1 MGRRCDTQWF
11 MGDDRFIE
19 LMHALTHPEERWA
32 QPERPDILLA
42 LDELIVW
49 GNDTRNYDERVHE
62 SGWMSVVKDFLTA
75 ADSLGSKTKQII
87 QSHVDAIRNSCQRGV
102 GGNQSLRTQ
111 LSNEAAAMRQTLT
124 TAPTLHAAWMDLLRI
139 LSRKESSMNTV
150 AARRD
155 NFWAIVRATD
165 RNTIELSRRLT
176 SVLTGDPFEAL
187 KARLELGEIDRIG
200 GDIRSIRGSTPLI
213 DPKQRLDLAVQV
225 LISEPTSRAH
235 IVWFAFRHAGL
246 ASMGQSFGSIRLFDA
261 RWLRAALEQDGLSRD
276 KIPSELR
283 GLENPSTIPDQHDV
297 VMASVNLGTGTFS
310 DAVRVASERIDAFLG
325 MSTIG
330 CPIPWERI
338 RGFMH
343 VQDGHIVTHQYFVY
357 EDDRLES
364 SLALDGTA
372 AQIAKM
378 APRVAPKIPVNDQG
392 LKDIVDALHW
402 WRGGLGQPTAASI
415 VLNVRIIELVA
426 SRIGETLWTTYLEKY
441 MKNSW
446 IQDAILNT
454 LYIALHEALTRHV
467 SADVQARQRE
477 IFLKAMRYSG
487 GEQRFHIDKAARHLD
502 AIIDFTAPNLPVGRE
517 LRTIKHRTSSTTAIQ
532 AWCTELER
540 HWQGWVHRLE
550 RVRNSIAHGGPFT
563 EQAVLITQP
572 FSQKVA
578 VWALWE
584 SIEGFLEGKTLA
596 QSHTD
601 LKSRWDQWRSSLQN
615 ASSIRRRLYSRLKQA
630 LTFSRPRRSLRYR
643 ACQHL

>member
-1 MGRRCDTQWF
+1 MEEGFMVRRCDTHWF

-49 GNDTRNYDERVHE
+49 VNDTRNYDERVHE
-62 SGWMSVVKDFLTA
+62 SGWMSAVKDFLA
-75 ADSLGSKTKQII
+75 ATDSLGSKTKQII
-87 QSHVDAIRNSCQRGV
+87 QSHVDAIRSSCQRGV

-124 TAPTLHAAWMDLLRI
+124 TAPTLHAAWIDLLRI
-139 LSRKESSMNTV
+139 LSRAESSMNTA

-187 KARLELGEIDRIG
+187 KARLELGEIDRIDG
-200 GDIRSIRGSTPLI
+200 SIQSIRSSTPLI
-213 DPKQRLDLAVQV
+213 NPRQRLDLAIKV
-225 LISEPTSRAH
+225 LISEPASRTH
-235 IVWFAFRHAGL
+235 IVWFAFRNAGL
-246 ASMGQSFGSIRLFDA
+246 TSMGQSFGSIRLFDA
-261 RWLRAALEQDGLSRD
+261 RWLRAILEQDGPSRD
-276 KIPSELR
+276 EIPSELR
-283 GLENPSTIPDQHDV
+283 GLEDPSTIPDQRDV
-297 VMASVNLGTGTFS
+297 VMASVNLGPGTFS

-330 CPIPWERI
+330 CPIAWEQMH
-338 RGFMH
+338 GFIH

-364 SLALDGTA
+364 PLALDGTA

-378 APRVAPKIPVNDQG
+378 APRVAPKLPVNDHD
-392 LKDIVDALHW
+392 LKDIIDALHW
-402 WRGGLGQPTAASI
+402 WRGGLDQPTAASI
-415 VLNVRIIELVA
+415 VVNVRIIELVA
-426 SRIGETLWTTYLEKY
+426 SRIGETFWTTYLEKY

-446 IQDAILNT
+446 IQNAILDM
-454 LYIALHEALTRHV
+454 LDIALREALTRHV
-467 SADVQARQRE
+467 SAGVQARQRE
-477 IFLKAMRYSG
+477 IFLKAMQYSEG
-487 GEQRFHIDKAARHLD
+487 QQRFMAARYLD
-502 AIIDFTAPNLPVGRE
+502 AIIEFTAPNLPLGRE
-517 LRTIKHRTSSTTAIQ
+517 LRTIKQRTSSTVAIQ

-540 HWQGWVHRLE
+540 LWQAWVHRLE

-584 SIEGFLEGKTLA
+584 SIEGFLEGKTLT
-596 QSHTD
+596 QSHID
-601 LKSRWDQWRSSLQN
+601 LKSQWDQWRSSLQN
-615 ASSIRRRLYSRLKQA
+615 ATSIDDIFIHA
-630 LTFSRPRRSLRYR
+630 
-643 ACQHL
+643 